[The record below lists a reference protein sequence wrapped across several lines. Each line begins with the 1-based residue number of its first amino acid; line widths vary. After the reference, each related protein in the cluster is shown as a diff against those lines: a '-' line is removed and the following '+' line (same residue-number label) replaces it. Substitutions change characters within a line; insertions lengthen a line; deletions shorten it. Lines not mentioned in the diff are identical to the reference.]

1 MSDPPPNRSRELP
14 LVDHPDR
21 ITPEWLSQML
31 AMNGIE
37 ASVKQFRHN
46 PVGTGQ
52 MADNYRLH
60 LDYGSRHD
68 DKPAHA
74 PETLVVK
81 VSSSNPTSRGAGAAG
96 GYLTEVKFYLDL
108 ADTLAIRTPRCY
120 YADISLDHDEFVLV
134 LEDLAPAQQG
144 DQIRGCNPEQAELAL
159 TNLAGLHGSSWC
171 DDALDRHDWLSRVTP
186 DVAKLFTNLLTP
198 STEAFVE
205 RYHSRLNPDDIVVLR
220 QFAGAAESWLVARPE
235 RFVPLHGDYRLDNLM
250 FATASGGAP
259 VAAVDW
265 QTLSIGHPGRDVAYF
280 MGNAMEPELRRSRE
294 RELVAAYHDALLGF
308 GVTDYAFEQCFD
320 DYRFGQFQGP
330 LVTVLGAMAVIQTER
345 GDEMFMA
352 MCSRSCQAIRDLDSI
367 GLL

>member
-1 MSDPPPNRSRELP
+1 MSDPPPNPSRELP

-37 ASVKQFRHN
+37 ASVKQFRHT

-60 LDYGSRHD
+60 IDYG
-68 DKPAHA
+68 DKPADA

-96 GYLTEVKFYLDL
+96 GYLTEVRFYLDL
-108 ADTLAIRTPRCY
+108 ADALAIRTPRCY
-120 YADISLDHDEFVLV
+120 YADISEDRDEFVLV

-144 DQIRGCNPEQAELAL
+144 DQIRGCTPEHAELAL

-171 DDALDRHDWLSRVTP
+171 DDAIDRHDWLNRVTP
-186 DVAKLFTNLLTP
+186 EVAKLFMNILTP
-198 STEAFVE
+198 STEAFIE
-205 RYHSRLNPDDIVVLR
+205 RYRSRLNPDDIDVMR
-220 QFAGAAESWLVARPE
+220 QFAAAAETWLVGRPE

-259 VAAVDW
+259 VATVDW

-294 RELVAAYHDALLGF
+294 RALVAAYHDALLGY
-308 GVTDYAFEQCFD
+308 GVTDYSFEQCFD

-330 LVTVLGAMAVIQTER
+330 LVTVLGAMAVIQTDR
-345 GDEMFMA
+345 GDKMFMA

-367 GLL
+367 SLL